1 MADAVTSVTIYQDA
15 KKAIMKFTNTSDGTG
30 ESAVAKVD
38 VSTLSPAASNVR
50 ITKIWYSTAGMS
62 VNILE
67 DASTDVLLFTI
78 GTGVYG
84 YFDFSDFGG
93 IPITKAAGYTGDILF
108 TTVGHTAGDTY
119 FIILEVEKY

>member
-1 MADAVTSVTIYQDA
+1 MADTVSSQTIYQDA
-15 KKAIMKFTNTSDGTG
+15 KKAIIKFTNTSDGTG
-30 ESAVAKVD
+30 ESAVVKVD
-38 VSTLSPAASNVR
+38 VSALSPAASNVR
-50 ITKIWYSTAGMS
+50 ITKIWYATAGMS

-84 YFDFSDFGG
+84 YHDFSDFSG

-108 TTVGHTAGDTY
+108 TTVGHTAADTY
-119 FIILEVEKY
+119 WIILEVEKY